1 MPKSYK
7 TLLSRITYSLAHPE
21 LNRVLLAA
29 TKRGRDARDA
39 QLATL
44 VDPEGFTQSIKS
56 LKTEAISKL
65 DYLVQEFKLNC
76 ERNGCTVVLATDG
89 REAIEYIATL
99 AQRHGLKVIKKSK
112 SLTTEEIELNPR
124 LEERGL
130 EVIETDLGERIIQLA
145 GEKPYHIV
153 FPAIHKSQ
161 TEVAKLFSDA
171 LHEEVKD
178 DLQAIMDAQRHAL
191 RPIFLGP
198 GMGVTGANVAV
209 AETGSVIVETNEGN
223 ARLITSIPDVH
234 VVVVGMEKI
243 VEKWEDALRLMIAH
257 PMSAT
262 GTRLTNYVSMM
273 SQRLPLAGHPRREL
287 HVVILDNGR
296 SRMREDP
303 WFNEALNCIRCGAC
317 MNVCPTYGVTG
328 GHIFG
333 YIYPGPIGIPWTE
346 EVHGLD
352 HAAEFAHLCIACGLC
367 REICPADI
375 DIPMM
380 IAKVKEKDVKR
391 EGQPIANR
399 VLIRYE
405 EFARIASAT
414 APVSNWL
421 VQNGF
426 SRLLMHRF
434 LGIEKR
440 RKLPVFVRNTFEKRF
455 LEIRREIPN
464 PRGRV
469 VYFPDLT
476 VNYTDPGIGVRAVN
490 LLQESGIEVVLPRG
504 LKSSGYPYVSYG
516 ELEKAT
522 EIARH
527 NVEKLKDYVNRGFE
541 VLATEPTATYAMKNV
556 YPKLLGHTAASE
568 MVASH
573 AFEFFEYAHEHAS
586 GAFQEAVT
594 GERDRQRI
602 GFHIPCHQ
610 RALSSGRHTIA
621 FLERAGYSVKVIETG
636 TCCGMAGTFGL
647 KKGPLG
653 YELSMAVGRQLF
665 DMFKRE
671 GTELLI
677 ATESSVCTWQL
688 MEGTGCRVVHP
699 LELLVPGTPA

>member
-7 TLLSRITYSLAHPE
+7 TLLRKITYSLAHPE
-21 LNRVLLAA
+21 LNRILLAA
-29 TKRGRDARDA
+29 TKRGRDAREA

-44 VDPEGFTQSIKS
+44 VDPEGFTQSIKN
-56 LKTEAISKL
+56 LKTDAISKL

-76 ERNGCTVVLATDG
+76 ERNGSTVVLARDG
-89 REAIEYIATL
+89 REAIDYIATL

-153 FPAIHKSQ
+153 FPAVHKSQ

-198 GMGVTGANVAV
+198 GMGLTGANVAV
-209 AETGSVIVETNEGN
+209 AETGSIIVETNEGN

-303 WFNEALNCIRCGAC
+303 SFKEALNCIRCGAC
-317 MNVCPTYGVTG
+317 MNICPTYGVTG

-391 EGQPIANR
+391 DGQPIANR

-405 EFARIASAT
+405 ELAKIASAT

-455 LEIRREIPN
+455 LEIKREIPN

-476 VNYTDPGIGVRAVN
+476 VNFTDPSIGVRAVN
-490 LLQESGIEVVLPRG
+490 LLQESGIEVILPRG
-504 LKSSGYPYVSYG
+504 LKSSGYPYFSYG

-522 EIARH
+522 KIARH
-527 NVEKLKDYVNRGFE
+527 NVETLKDYVNRGFE
-541 VLATEPTATYAMKNV
+541 VLATEPTATYAMKKV
-556 YPKLLGHTAASE
+556 YPTLLGHTAASE
-568 MVASH
+568 LVASR
-573 AFEFFEYAHEHAS
+573 AFEFFEYAYEHAS
-586 GAFQEAVT
+586 GAIQAAVI

-602 GFHIPCHQ
+602 GFHVPCHQ

-621 FLERAGYSVKVIETG
+621 LLEGWIFGQGHRDGDMLRDGWHIRSQE
-636 TCCGMAGTFGL
+636 GTFGVRAL
-647 KKGPLG
+647 HGSRPAALRHVQARRNRA
-653 YELSMAVGRQLF
+653 SHRN
-665 DMFKRE
+665 RE
-671 GTELLI
+671 
-677 ATESSVCTWQL
+677 
-688 MEGTGCRVVHP
+688 
-699 LELLVPGTPA
+699 

>member
-1 MPKSYK
+1 MARRKCTRSSWERRGGAPNRMPKSYK
-7 TLLSRITYSLAHPE
+7 TLLRKITYSLAHPE
-21 LNRVLLAA
+21 LNRILLDA
-29 TKRGRDARDA
+29 TKRGRDAREA

-44 VDPEGFTQSIKS
+44 VDPKGFTQSIKN
-56 LKTEAISKL
+56 LKTDAISKL
-65 DYLVQEFKLNC
+65 DHLVQEFKLNC
-76 ERNGCTVVLATDG
+76 ERNGSTVVLARDG
-89 REAIEYIATL
+89 REAIDYIATL

-112 SLTTEEIELNPR
+112 SLTTEEIELNPS

-153 FPAIHKSQ
+153 FPAVHKSQ

-171 LHEEVKD
+171 LHVEVKD

-209 AETGSVIVETNEGN
+209 AETGSIIVETNEGN

-273 SQRLPLAGHPRREL
+273 SQRLPLTGHPRREL

-296 SRMREDP
+296 SRMKEDP
-303 WFNEALNCIRCGAC
+303 SFKEALNCIR
-317 MNVCPTYGVTG
+317 
-328 GHIFG
+328 
-333 YIYPGPIGIPWTE
+333 
-346 EVHGLD
+346 
-352 HAAEFAHLCIACGLC
+352 
-367 REICPADI
+367 
-375 DIPMM
+375 
-380 IAKVKEKDVKR
+380 
-391 EGQPIANR
+391 
-399 VLIRYE
+399 YE
-405 EFARIASAT
+405 ELAKIASAT
-414 APVSNWL
+414 SPVSNWL

-455 LEIRREIPN
+455 LEIKREIPN

-476 VNYTDPGIGVRAVN
+476 VNFTDPSIGVRAVN
-490 LLQESGIEVVLPRG
+490 LLQESGIEVILPRG
-504 LKSSGYPYVSYG
+504 LKSSGYPYFSYG

-522 EIARH
+522 KIARH
-527 NVEKLKDYVNRGFE
+527 NVETLKDYVNRGFE
-541 VLATEPTATYAMKNV
+541 VLATEPTATYAMKKV
-556 YPKLLGHTAASE
+556 YPTLLGHTPASE
-568 MVASH
+568 LVASH
-573 AFEFFEYAHEHAS
+573 TFEFFEYAYEHAS
-586 GAFQEAVT
+586 GAIQAAVI

-602 GFHIPCHQ
+602 GFHVPCHQ

-621 FLERAGYSVKVIETG
+621 LLERAGYSVKVIETG

-665 DMFKRE
+665 DMFKLE
-671 GTELLI
+671 GPELLI

-688 MEGTGCRVVHP
+688 TEGTGYRVVHP
-699 LELLVPGTPA
+699 LELLVPGIAA

>member
-1 MPKSYK
+1 
-7 TLLSRITYSLAHPE
+7 
-21 LNRVLLAA
+21 
-29 TKRGRDARDA
+29 
-39 QLATL
+39 
-44 VDPEGFTQSIKS
+44 
-56 LKTEAISKL
+56 
-65 DYLVQEFKLNC
+65 
-76 ERNGCTVVLATDG
+76 
-89 REAIEYIATL
+89 
-99 AQRHGLKVIKKSK
+99 
-112 SLTTEEIELNPR
+112 
-124 LEERGL
+124 
-130 EVIETDLGERIIQLA
+130 
-145 GEKPYHIV
+145 
-153 FPAIHKSQ
+153 
-161 TEVAKLFSDA
+161 
-171 LHEEVKD
+171 
-178 DLQAIMDAQRHAL
+178 
-191 RPIFLGP
+191 
-198 GMGVTGANVAV
+198 
-209 AETGSVIVETNEGN
+209 
-223 ARLITSIPDVH
+223 
-234 VVVVGMEKI
+234 
-243 VEKWEDALRLMIAH
+243 
-257 PMSAT
+257 
-262 GTRLTNYVSMM
+262 
-273 SQRLPLAGHPRREL
+273 
-287 HVVILDNGR
+287 
-296 SRMREDP
+296 MREDP
-303 WFNEALNCIRCGAC
+303 SFKEALNCIRCGAC
-317 MNVCPTYGVTG
+317 MNICPTYGVTG

-391 EGQPIANR
+391 DGQPIANR

-405 EFARIASAT
+405 ELAKIASAT

-455 LEIRREIPN
+455 LEIKREIPN

-476 VNYTDPGIGVRAVN
+476 VNFTDPSIGVRAVN
-490 LLQESGIEVVLPRG
+490 LLQESGIEVILPRG
-504 LKSSGYPYVSYG
+504 LKSSGYPYFSYG

-522 EIARH
+522 KIARH
-527 NVEKLKDYVNRGFE
+527 NVETLKDYVNRGFE
-541 VLATEPTATYAMKNV
+541 VLATEPTATYAMKKV
-556 YPKLLGHTAASE
+556 YPTLLGHTAASE
-568 MVASH
+568 LVASR
-573 AFEFFEYAHEHAS
+573 AFEFFEYAYEHAS
-586 GAFQEAVT
+586 GAIQAAVI

-602 GFHIPCHQ
+602 GFHVPCHQ

-621 FLERAGYSVKVIETG
+621 LLERAGYSVKVIETG

-665 DMFKRE
+665 DMFKLE

-688 MEGTGCRVVHP
+688 TEGTGYRVVHP